1 MAGGREN
8 FEGGEGFKLRRAGRV
23 RLDSAVLRGHWYIA
37 CRSGQLAGGPL
48 GRTVAGE
55 PLVVFR
61 SQAGEAAVLADRC
74 AHRNLALSRGSV
86 TADGL
91 RCAYHGW
98 SWGADG
104 RCTGIPAAC
113 GGDCS
118 AIRVKSYPVRE
129 QQGFVW
135 VWLADAAGP
144 VGEPPLFPHFDE
156 AGWRHFI
163 LERVFEAEAF
173 HCVEN
178 FLDVPHTAH
187 VHRGLFRGEESR
199 EIELEITSGEDWIE
213 AEFLGEQRMDS
224 WIGKLLVPAGSRIR
238 HVDRFQLPYVTRVDY
253 RMSDKRQYVV
263 MSQCTPEGP
272 QRTRV
277 FTYLAF
283 RFEPFGGLIKLVFRP
298 FAAAI
303 LNQDVTVLREQ
314 TEDLNR
320 TGAARFLYH
329 ETDAIA
335 RGIRD
340 LIDGKS
346 LAGRAPQRKKLR
358 V

>member
-1 MAGGREN
+1 M
-8 FEGGEGFKLRRAGRV
+8 
-23 RLDSAVLRGHWYIA
+23 I
-37 CRSGQLAGGPL
+37 
-48 GRTVAGE
+48 GE
-55 PLVVFR
+55 PLVIFR
-61 SQAGEAAVLADRC
+61 SPSGEAAALIDRC
-74 AHRNLALSRGSV
+74 AHRNLALSRGTV

-98 SWGADG
+98 SWAADG
-104 RCTGIPAAC
+104 HCTRIPAAC
-113 GGDCS
+113 GVDCE
-118 AIRVKSYPVRE
+118 AIRVKAYPVRE
-129 QQGFVW
+129 QQEMIW
-135 VWLADAAGP
+135 VWIAEEGKPLPDRD
-144 VGEPPLFPHFDE
+144 PPLFPHLGE
-156 AGWRHFI
+156 PGWRHFI
-163 LERVFEAEAF
+163 MERNFEADAF

-187 VHRGLFRGEESR
+187 VHRGLFRGEESK
-199 EIELEITSGEDWIE
+199 EIEIEITSGEDWIE
-213 AEFLGEQRMDS
+213 AEFLGEERMDS

-253 RMSDKRQYVV
+253 QMSEKRQYVV

-272 QRTRV
+272 ERTRV

-283 RFEPFGGLIKLVFRP
+283 RFVPLGGLIKLVFQP
-298 FAAAI
+298 FAGVI
-303 LNQDVTVLREQ
+303 LNQDVEVLRQQ
-314 TEDLNR
+314 TEDLRR

-340 LIDGKS
+340 LIGGKS
-346 LAGRAPQRKKLR
+346 LAGIAPERRKLR

>member
-1 MAGGREN
+1 MDEA
-8 FEGGEGFKLRRAGRV
+8 
-23 RLDSAVLRGHWYIA
+23 
-37 CRSGQLAGGPL
+37 
-48 GRTVAGE
+48 
-55 PLVVFR
+55 LVVFR
-61 SQAGEAAVLADRC
+61 GPDGKAAALVDRC

-98 SWGADG
+98 SWAADG
-104 RCTGIPAAC
+104 HCTRIPSAC
-113 GGDCS
+113 GGNCE
-118 AIRVKSYPVRE
+118 AIRVKFYHVRE

-135 VWLADAAGP
+135 VWMAGAEGSEP
-144 VGEPPLFPHFDE
+144 FREPPMFPHLGE
-156 AGWRHFI
+156 KGWRHFI
-163 LERVFEAEAF
+163 MERVFEADAF

-187 VHRGLFRGEESR
+187 VHRGLFRGEESK

-213 AEFLGEQRMDS
+213 AEFLGEERMDS

-253 RMSDKRQYVV
+253 QMSEKRQYVV

-272 QRTRV
+272 ERTRV

-283 RFEPFGGLIKLVFRP
+283 RFEPLGGLIKLIFQP
-298 FAAAI
+298 FAGAI
-303 LNQDVTVLREQ
+303 LNQDVEILRQQ
-314 TEDLNR
+314 TEDLRR
-320 TGAARFLYH
+320 TGAAKFIYH

-340 LIDGKS
+340 LIEGKS
-346 LAGRAPQRKKLR
+346 LAGRPPEIKRLR

>member
-1 MAGGREN
+1 M
-8 FEGGEGFKLRRAGRV
+8 
-23 RLDSAVLRGHWYIA
+23 LRGHWYIA
-37 CRSGQLAGGPL
+37 CRSGQIANGPVA
-48 GRTVAGE
+48 RTIVGE

-61 SQAGEAAVLADRC
+61 SPSGEAAALIDRC
-74 AHRNLALSRGSV
+74 AHRNLALSRGTI

-98 SWGADG
+98 AWGADG
-104 RCTGIPAAC
+104 HCTRIPAAC
-113 GGDCS
+113 GGDCQT
-118 AIRVKSYPVRE
+118 IRVKSYKVRE
-129 QQGFVW
+129 QQEMIW
-135 VWLADAAGP
+135 VWLAGEGNPLPDR
-144 VGEPPLFPHFDE
+144 EPPLFPHLGE
-156 AGWRHFI
+156 PGWRHFFM
-163 LERVFEAEAF
+163 ERTFEADAF

-187 VHRGLFRGEESR
+187 VHRGLFRGGESK
-199 EIELEITSGEDWIE
+199 EIEIEITSGEDWIA
-213 AEFLGEQRMDS
+213 AEFLGEERMDS
-224 WIGKLLVPAGSRIR
+224 WIGKLLVPDGSRIR

-253 RMSDKRQYVV
+253 QMSEKRQYVV

-272 QRTRV
+272 ERTRV

-283 RFEPFGGLIKLVFRP
+283 RFVPLGGMIQLVFQP
-298 FAAAI
+298 FAGVI
-303 LNQDVTVLREQ
+303 LNQDVEVLRQQ
-314 TEDLNR
+314 TEDLRR

-346 LAGRAPQRKKLR
+346 LAGRAPERRKLR

>member
-1 MAGGREN
+1 M
-8 FEGGEGFKLRRAGRV
+8 
-23 RLDSAVLRGHWYIA
+23 I
-37 CRSGQLAGGPL
+37 
-48 GRTVAGE
+48 GE

-61 SQAGEAAVLADRC
+61 SPSGEAAALVDRC
-74 AHRNLALSRGSV
+74 AHRNLALSRGTV

-98 SWGADG
+98 TWAADG
-104 RCTGIPAAC
+104 HCTRIPAAC
-113 GGDCS
+113 GGDCQ

-129 QQGFVW
+129 QQEMIW
-135 VWLADAAGP
+135 VWLAGEENPLPDK
-144 VGEPPLFPHFDE
+144 EPPLFPHMGE
-156 AGWRHFI
+156 PGWRHFI
-163 LERVFEAEAF
+163 MERTFEADAF

-187 VHRGLFRGEESR
+187 VHRGLFRGEESK
-199 EIELEITSGEDWIE
+199 EIEIEITSGEDWIE
-213 AEFLGEQRMDS
+213 AEFLGEERMDS
-224 WIGKLLVPAGSRIR
+224 WIGKLLVPEGSRIR

-253 RMSDKRQYVV
+253 QMSEKRQYVV

-272 QRTRV
+272 EQTRV

-283 RFEPFGGLIKLVFRP
+283 RFVPLGGLIKLVFQP
-298 FAAAI
+298 FAGVI
-303 LNQDVTVLREQ
+303 LNQDVEVLRQQ
-314 TEDLNR
+314 TEDLRR

-340 LIDGKS
+340 LIAGKS
-346 LAGRAPQRKKLR
+346 LAGLAPEHRKLR

>member
-1 MAGGREN
+1 M
-8 FEGGEGFKLRRAGRV
+8 
-23 RLDSAVLRGHWYIA
+23 
-37 CRSGQLAGGPL
+37 
-48 GRTVAGE
+48 GE
-55 PLVVFR
+55 PLVIFR
-61 SQAGEAAVLADRC
+61 SPSGEAAALIDRC
-74 AHRNLALSRGSV
+74 AHRNLALSRGTV

-98 SWGADG
+98 SWAADG
-104 RCTGIPAAC
+104 HCTRIPAAC
-113 GGDCS
+113 GGDCG

-129 QQGFVW
+129 QQEMIW
-135 VWLADAAGP
+135 VWMGDSVP
-144 VGEPPLFPHFDE
+144 DREPPLFPNMGKP
-156 AGWRHFI
+156 GWRHFI
-163 LERVFEAEAF
+163 MERTFEADAF

-187 VHRGLFRGEESR
+187 VHRGLFRGEETK
-199 EIELEITSGEDWIE
+199 EIEIEITSGEDWIA
-213 AEFLGEQRMDS
+213 AEFLGEERMDS

-253 RMSDKRQYVV
+253 QMSEKRQYVV

-272 QRTRV
+272 ERTRV

-283 RFEPFGGLIKLVFRP
+283 RFVPLGGLINLIFKP
-298 FAAAI
+298 FAGVI
-303 LNQDVTVLREQ
+303 LNQDVEVLRQQ
-314 TEDLNR
+314 TEDLRR
-320 TGAARFLYH
+320 TGSARFLYH

-346 LAGRAPQRKKLR
+346 LAGRAPERRKLR